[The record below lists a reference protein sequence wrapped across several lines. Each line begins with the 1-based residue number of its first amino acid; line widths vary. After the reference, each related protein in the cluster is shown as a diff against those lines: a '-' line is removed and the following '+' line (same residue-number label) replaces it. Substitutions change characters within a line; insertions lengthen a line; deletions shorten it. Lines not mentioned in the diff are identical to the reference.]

1 MPGRSASSILTTVAY
16 SKSHQIRVNGV
27 AFPSSWRSSARTASS
42 ASRFSSCRVA
52 SVSAAGPTTKLVRM
66 DRGAFQRLLGPL
78 DSLLADGNAL
88 TSLPAEVATIPT
100 LTVLFVQENQITAL
114 PDSFLQNSSLK
125 RVNLAKNPIVGCES
139 HIKHLKATC
148 TDAFWEP

>member
-1 MPGRSASSILTTVAY
+1 MTSLRRLTISSNKL
-16 SKSHQIRVNGV
+16 
-27 AFPSSWRSSARTASS
+27 
-42 ASRFSSCRVA
+42 
-52 SVSAAGPTTKLVRM
+52 AAVPA
-66 DRGAFQRLLGPL
+66 DIGACPL
-78 DSLLADGNAL
+78 ESLLLDGNEL
-88 TSLPAEVATIPT
+88 TSIPSEVAAIPT